1 MTCLTLKTISYKMCL
16 KSLCTAS
23 KALLALI
30 EVHGLLRQILH
41 VKSGKIQEIFGTEPY
56 GSNGVY
62 CVSNVLKHHL
72 EPCTLSEYLF
82 KHHLGSFKHVL
93 CLSTLSSTIW
103 DHSSMNN
110 DPRAR
115 GPSQATNLLTYNV
128 AYNSRPL
135 MMSPMR
141 AMTIHPMSVQM
152 MALEAI
158 V

>member
-1 MTCLTLKTISYKMCL
+1 
-16 KSLCTAS
+16 
-23 KALLALI
+23 
-30 EVHGLLRQILH
+30 
-41 VKSGKIQEIFGTEPY
+41 
-56 GSNGVY
+56 
-62 CVSNVLKHHL
+62 
-72 EPCTLSEYLF
+72 
-82 KHHLGSFKHVL
+82 
-93 CLSTLSSTIW
+93 
-103 DHSSMNN
+103 MNN
-110 DPRAR
+110 DPR